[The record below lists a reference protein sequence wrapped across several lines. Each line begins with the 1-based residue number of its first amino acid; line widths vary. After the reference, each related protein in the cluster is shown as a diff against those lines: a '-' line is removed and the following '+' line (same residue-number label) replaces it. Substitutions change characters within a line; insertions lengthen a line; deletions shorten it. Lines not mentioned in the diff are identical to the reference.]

1 MFFNIKYHLFIS
13 YLSLF
18 FILIG
23 CQIQEPSK
31 HHGIIF
37 LENRSNKLTI
47 NLSNKNDVVKVLGQ
61 PHTKSIDDDAIWIYV
76 ERTLNKGKYH
86 KLGKHVLD
94 TNNVLV
100 LNFDK
105 FGILNKKEFYN
116 KEDINKIRFVDK
128 KTSNTLSQK
137 SFVEKFLSSVKQKMY
152 GGRK

>member
-37 LENRSNKLTI
+37 LENRSNKITI
-47 NLSNKNDVVKVLGQ
+47 NKSNTNDVISIFGQ
-61 PHTKSIDDDAIWIYV
+61 PHSKSLKNENQWIYF
-76 ERTLNKGKYH
+76 ERVMTKGKYH
-86 KLGKHVLD
+86 QLGKNILE

-100 LNFDK
+100 LEFNK
-105 FGILNKKEFYN
+105 FGILVNKAFLKKE
-116 KEDINKIRFVDK
+116 DK
-128 KTSNTLSQK
+128 KRLKFSTDKTENDLSQK
-137 SFVEKFLSSVKQKMY
+137 SFVQKFLQSIKSKMY
-152 GGRK
+152 GNR